1 MLVLGL
7 GVECKVEKAYRKK
20 KREIGCRVSFLF
32 STEMGWARESYCRKN
47 SFGQIMELTAIS
59 FATTLVA
66 LLISSPAIAQTPPVP
81 ILPPSPAPAPHH
93 VNLTEL
99 LSVAGPYHTFLNYLL
114 QTRVIDTF
122 QNQANNSEQGI
133 TIFVPKD
140 SAFALLKS
148 SDLANLT
155 DDQLR
160 TLLLYHAFP
169 KYYSLSDFRNLSNMN
184 PVTTFA
190 GGQYTLNVTEIAGII
205 HVVSSWSRP
214 KISSSVYST
223 APIAVYQIGRVL
235 LPEAIFSVDPP
246 LAPAPAPAPETTK
259 ASDLAPSRNGIAS
272 SPKSL
277 ESPTTTGGSSYNTM
291 VGLLSYFILAVSSG
305 LMLL

>member
-1 MLVLGL
+1 
-7 GVECKVEKAYRKK
+7 
-20 KREIGCRVSFLF
+20 
-32 STEMGWARESYCRKN
+32 
-47 SFGQIMELTAIS
+47 MELTVIS

-66 LLISSPAIAQTPPVP
+66 LLISSPAVAQTPPAP
-81 ILPPSPAPAPHH
+81 ILPPSPAPAPAPAPHH

-160 TLLLYHAFP
+160 RLVLYHALS

-190 GGQYTLNVTEIAGII
+190 GGQYTLNVTEAAGII
-205 HVVSSWSRP
+205 HVVTSWSSP

-223 APIAVYQIGRVL
+223 APVAVYQIGRVL
-235 LPEAIFSVDPP
+235 LPEAIFSVDPS

-259 ASDLAPSRNGIAS
+259 ASDIAPSHNGIAS

-277 ESPTTTGGSSYNTM
+277 ESPTNTGGSAYNTRG
-291 VGLLSYFILAVSSG
+291 VGLLIYFVLAVSSG

>member
-20 KREIGCRVSFLF
+20 KREIGCRVSF

-190 GGQYTLNVTEIAGII
+190 GGQYTLNVTDIAGII
-205 HVVSSWSRP
+205 HVVSS
-214 KISSSVYST
+214 V
-223 APIAVYQIGRVL
+223 
-235 LPEAIFSVDPP
+235 
-246 LAPAPAPAPETTK
+246 
-259 ASDLAPSRNGIAS
+259 ASYCRKQSEGIRF
-272 SPKSL
+272 SPKSQWNRFISQIFGVTNYYRRFFIQHYGWSVELLHFGCFKRSDASL
-277 ESPTTTGGSSYNTM
+277 ESSTAKHFNLQHFDSLFWQFFLTEWFT
-291 VGLLSYFILAVSSG
+291 
-305 LMLL
+305 

>member
-1 MLVLGL
+1 R
-7 GVECKVEKAYRKK
+7 AH
-20 KREIGCRVSFLF
+20 CR
-32 STEMGWARESYCRKN
+32 GQGKSYCRKN
-47 SFGQIMELTAIS
+47 SFGQIMELTVIS

-66 LLISSPAIAQTPPVP
+66 LLISSPAVAQTPPAP
-81 ILPPSPAPAPHH
+81 ILPPSPAPAPAPAPHH

-114 QTRVIDTF
+114 RTRVIDTF
-122 QNQANNSEQGI
+122 QNQADNSEQGI

-160 TLLLYHAFP
+160 TLLLYHALS

-190 GGQYTLNVTEIAGII
+190 GGQYTLNVTEAAGII
-205 HVVSSWSRP
+205 NVVSSWSSP

-223 APIAVYQIGRVL
+223 APVAVYQIGRVL
-235 LPEAIFSVDPP
+235 LPAAIFSVDPP

-259 ASDLAPSRNGIAS
+259 ASDSAPTHNGIAS

-277 ESPTTTGGSSYNTM
+277 DSPTTTGGSSYNTR
-291 VGLLSYFILAVSSG
+291 VGLLIYFVLAVSSG